1 MTSPPFRR
9 IQVLKLV
16 DPFGH
21 FDYAG
26 TVAQVVVYSV
36 TTGITAIGKQDT
48 FPENS
53 IVVIMI
59 VSDKY
64 S

>member
-16 DPFGH
+16 DPSVISIT
-21 FDYAG
+21 G
-26 TVAQVVVYSV
+26 TVAQVVVYCV